1 MTGLCAFI
9 SSEMHKNYFFLPSIR
24 VMEIC
29 GSWLKWLS
37 EGNMTRK
44 VKFYTTCTCW
54 KIFKQEW
61 LGFSLC
67 WRHLMWEGDW
77 FNTHL
82 WLFIF
87 SEILCKG
94 NMLFLWKKELESRFT
109 EFCTLHWRSLWI
121 TVCKTL
127 SKTVQQLFSCYFI
140 LLINIFVT
148 W

>member
-1 MTGLCAFI
+1 MCIHILRNAQ
-9 SSEMHKNYFFLPSIR
+9 KLFLFTLHS
-24 VMEIC
+24 C
-29 GSWLKWLS
+29 H
-37 EGNMTRK
+37 GNMWVMTQMAFWRK
-44 VKFYTTCTCW
+44 YDTLVKCYTTCTCW
-54 KIFKQEW
+54 KILKQEW